1 LQWGHWRGK
10 GKKEDRLVYTMDLSV
25 TCSLFS
31 FSHLLLMVNASVNFL
46 IYCSLSTGF
55 KMVIRSIIIKIQ
67 VGATSFFLELKF
79 FVMYFTMSCFSCGE
93 S

>member
-1 LQWGHWRGK
+1 MSFWEYINLKFLQWKRDWRGRR
-10 GKKEDRLVYTMDLSV
+10 KKEDRFVYCLHSV

-55 KMVIRSIIIKIQ
+55 KMVIRSIITKLQ
-67 VGATSFFLELKF
+67 VGATHKIIKRKNG
-79 FVMYFTMSCFSCGE
+79 T
-93 S
+93 